1 MKSSKRP
8 SWVTKYEEVGLPP
21 EWADKPLEKHSDNL
35 IEEAENSLSP
45 VKYVDI
51 NILELDDE
59 PMSQFPDPP
68 EGTTFIETVLAVFD
82 FLKSFAKNIPQN
94 DSDIHSLYEQI
105 NNDDRFE
112 TGFEFPDFY
121 KFCRQIQYNR
131 IDKLSEYQRL
141 QETYKNYIDTVD
153 PETGSKW
160 IIEHEGTKY
169 RFLVQGEKSNVSGGE
184 ADPSIYGQITGVI
197 SEDNDEKELELG
209 EFVSIPPSGFVESL

>member
-35 IEEAENSLSP
+35 LEEADNSLSP
-45 VKYVDI
+45 VKYVNID
-51 NILELDDE
+51 ILELDDE

-94 DSDIHSLYEQI
+94 DGDIHSLYERI
-105 NNDDRFE
+105 KNDDRFKTE
-112 TGFEFPDFY
+112 FEFPDFY
-121 KFCRQIQYNR
+121 RFCRQIQYNR

-141 QETYKNYIDTVD
+141 QETYKNYIDSLD
-153 PETGSKW
+153 PEAGSKW
-160 IIEHEGTKY
+160 IVEHEETKY
-169 RFLVQGEKSNVSGGE
+169 KFLVQAEKSDVYESE
-184 ADPSIYGQITGVI
+184 TKPSIYGQITGVI
-197 SEDNDEKELELG
+197 SEDNEKGLELG
-209 EFVSIPPSGFVESL
+209 EFVSVPPSDFIEKL